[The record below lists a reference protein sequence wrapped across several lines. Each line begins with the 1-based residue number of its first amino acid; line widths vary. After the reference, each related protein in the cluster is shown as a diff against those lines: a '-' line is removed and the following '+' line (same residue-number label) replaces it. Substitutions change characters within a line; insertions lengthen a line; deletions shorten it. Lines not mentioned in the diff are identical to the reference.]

1 VKISDLKHIR
11 LCSDYLRYASTFKCC
26 C

>member
-1 VKISDLKHIR
+1 MKISDLKHIR
-11 LCSDYLRYASTFKCC
+11 LCSDYLRYACAFKCC

>member
-11 LCSDYLRYASTFKCC
+11 LCSDYLRYACTFKCC
-26 C
+26 